1 MVQRSIKLYS
11 QLIRPKLILQMHA
24 ITLLIAGLAL
34 ASSVNANPPLNLEAL
49 AESIARNHPPSAAE
63 QAWLNKKPTI
73 RLRLAENPPEQFTEN
88 GQPQGLSIDYVQL
101 VCKGYQIDCQFIP
114 FLGGSFSE
122 ALQKVGKLDGP
133 DVLLTGRRTVERE
146 RLVLFTAE
154 YLFTPSVI
162 LTRTNAPNIFSMD
175 DLRGKKIVVEKGYVI
190 AARLKE
196 LIPDIQFIEV
206 IGTPKALEML
216 AGGVGDAYVGNLTTS
231 TFLTSKLGL
240 TNLKIAAPTNFP
252 IQGEAMMVRPDW
264 PELVSL
270 INKSIGA
277 LSIENKQAIQNRW
290 YSLQFD
296 GGAWKPYA
304 IWTSLILGILAV
316 LVAALVFWNK
326 RLRAQRLELS
336 TLLKEREE
344 LVSRLLKANKTAATG
359 ALSASIAHELN
370 QPLGASNLNIQFLKM
385 KLEKGELNPQLEG
398 EVFAALE
405 TDNLRASNIIRS
417 LRSIFM
423 DSSVQLERKNLE
435 ELISAVTTI
444 TSPELSKC
452 NIGLRLDLQPNLSIT
467 INEGEIQQVLL
478 NLINNAIEA
487 LDASQQIQKRIEIR
501 SRKEAAMVKITIT
514 DNGPGIA
521 NADKEALFELL
532 TSNKQAGMGLGLWLC
547 KHIITRHGGSIQIE
561 DAPGG
566 GASFVV
572 SLPVAQAESSLYS
585 GQNSNTGPLRNSG

>member
-1 MVQRSIKLYS
+1 MCS
-11 QLIRPKLILQMHA
+11 QLTHLKPVLQTHA
-24 ITLLIAGLAL
+24 IAFWIAILAL
-34 ASSVNANPPLNLEAL
+34 PTSVNASTSFNLDDL
-49 AESIARNHPPSAAE
+49 ANSIARNHPPSSLE
-63 QAWLNKKPTI
+63 QAWLDKKPTV
-73 RLRLAENPPEQFTEN
+73 RLRLADNPPEQFTEN
-88 GQPQGLSIDYVQL
+88 GIPQGLSIDYINL

-122 ALQKVGKLDGP
+122 ALQKVGKPDGP
-133 DVLLTGRRTVERE
+133 DVLLTGRRTPERE

-162 LTRTNAPNIFSMD
+162 LTRTNAPNIFSID
-175 DLRGKKIVVEKGYVI
+175 DLRGKKIVIEKGYVI
-190 AARLKE
+190 IGRLKE
-196 LIPDIQFIEV
+196 AIPGIEFIEV
-206 IGTPKALEML
+206 IGTPKALETL
-216 AGGVGDAYVGNLTTS
+216 AGGIGDAYVGNLTTS

-277 LSIENKQAIQNRW
+277 LSIENKQAIQSRW

-304 IWTSLILGILAV
+304 IWTSLFLAILVMIV
-316 LVAALVFWNK
+316 PALVFWNK
-326 RLRAQRLELS
+326 RLRAQRLKLANF
-336 TLLKEREE
+336 LAEREE
-344 LVSRLLKANKTAATG
+344 LISRLLKANKTAATG

-385 KLEKGELNPQLEG
+385 KLEKGELNPELEG
-398 EVFAALE
+398 EVLAALE
-405 TDNLRASNIIRS
+405 TDNLRATNIIRS

-423 DSSVQLERKNLE
+423 DSSIRVERKNLQ

-444 TSPELSKC
+444 TKPELSKW
-452 NIGLRLDLQPNLSIT
+452 NIGLHLDLQPNLFIA
-467 INEGEIQQVLL
+467 INESEMQQVLL
-478 NLINNAIEA
+478 NLLNNAIEA
-487 LDASQQIQKRIEIR
+487 LHDSNQPQKYIEIR
-501 SRKEAAMVKITIT
+501 SRQEAAIVKITIT
-514 DNGPGIA
+514 DNGPGIP

-532 TSNKQAGMGLGLWLC
+532 TSSKQAGMGLGLWLC
-547 KHIITRHGGSIQIE
+547 KHIITRHGGSILVE

-572 SLPVAQAESSLYS
+572 SLPLVQAQSGLY
-585 GQNSNTGPLRNSG
+585 LA

>member
-1 MVQRSIKLYS
+1 
-11 QLIRPKLILQMHA
+11 MHA
-24 ITLLIAGLAL
+24 IALWIAILAL
-34 ASSVNANPPLNLEAL
+34 PTSVNASSSLNLEAL
-49 AESIARNHPPSAAE
+49 AESIARNHPPSALE
-63 QAWLNKKPTI
+63 QSWLNKKLTV

-88 GQPQGLSIDYVQL
+88 GEPKGLSIDYVKL

-122 ALQKVGKLDGP
+122 ALQKVGQPDGP
-133 DVLLTGRRTVERE
+133 DVLLTGRRTPERE

-175 DLRGKKIVVEKGYVI
+175 DLRGKKIVVEKGFVI

-206 IGTPKALEML
+206 VGTPKALETL

-270 INKSIGA
+270 INKTIGA

-296 GGAWKPYA
+296 GGAWKSYA

-336 TLLKEREE
+336 AFLKEREE

-385 KLEKGELNPQLEG
+385 KLKKGELNPQLEG
-398 EVFAALE
+398 EVLAALE
-405 TDNLRASNIIRS
+405 TDNLRATNIIRS

-423 DSSVQLERKNLE
+423 DSSIQTDRKNLE
-435 ELISAVTTI
+435 ELISVVTTV
-444 TSPELSKC
+444 TKPELSKW
-452 NIGLRLDLQPNLSIT
+452 NIELFLDLQPKLYIA
-467 INEGEIQQVLL
+467 INEGEMQQVLL
-478 NLINNAIEA
+478 NLVNNAIEA
-487 LDASQQIQKRIEIR
+487 LHASQQSQRRIEIC
-501 SRKEAAMVKITIT
+501 SRQEASMVKITIA
-514 DNGPGIA
+514 DNGPGIP
-521 NADKEALFELL
+521 NEDKELIFELL
-532 TSNKQAGMGLGLWLC
+532 TSSKEAGMGLGLWLC

-561 DAPGG
+561 DTQGG
-566 GASFVV
+566 GATFVI
-572 SLPVAQAESSLYS
+572 SLPLVQALS
-585 GQNSNTGPLRNSG
+585 GLQSAQNSNTSPQLNSG

>member
-1 MVQRSIKLYS
+1 MY
-11 QLIRPKLILQMHA
+11 A
-24 ITLLIAGLAL
+24 ITILIAALVLPAL
-34 ASSVNANPPLNLEAL
+34 AHANPPFNLEAL
-49 AESIARNHPPSAAE
+49 AESIARNHPPSAVE
-63 QAWLNKKPTI
+63 QAWLNKRPTV

-88 GQPQGLSIDYVQL
+88 GQPQGLSVDYVQL

-122 ALQKVGKLDGP
+122 ALQKVGRSDGP
-133 DVLLTGRRTVERE
+133 DVLLTGRRTPERE
-146 RLVLFTAE
+146 RMVLFTAE

-162 LTRTNAPNIFSMD
+162 LTRENAPNIFSID
-175 DLRGKKIVVEKGYVI
+175 DLRGKKIVIEKGYVI
-190 AARLKE
+190 TRRLKE
-196 LIPDIQFIEV
+196 TIPDIELIEV
-206 IGTPKALEML
+206 IGTPKALETL

-231 TFLTSKLGL
+231 TFLTTKMGL

-270 INKSIGA
+270 INKSISA

-304 IWTSLILGILAV
+304 IWTSLFLAILAV
-316 LVAALVFWNK
+316 LVTALFFWNK
-326 RLRAQRLELS
+326 RLRAQRLKLS
-336 TLLKEREE
+336 NLLKEREE

-385 KLEKGELNPQLEG
+385 KLEKGELNSELEG
-398 EVFAALE
+398 EVLAALE

-423 DSSVQLERKNLE
+423 DSSIRSERKNLE
-435 ELISAVTTI
+435 ELISAVITI

-452 NIGLRLDLQPNLSIT
+452 NIELRLDLQPNLLIT

-478 NLINNAIEA
+478 NLVNNAIEA
-487 LDASQQIQKRIEIR
+487 LGASKQTQKRIEIR
-501 SRKEAAMVKITIT
+501 SRQEAAMVNITIT
-514 DNGPGIA
+514 DNGPGIP
-521 NADKEALFELL
+521 NTDKEVLFELL

-547 KHIITRHGGSIQIE
+547 KHIITRHGGSIQVE

-572 SLPVAQAESSLYS
+572 SLPVAQSQSSFYS
-585 GQNSNTGPLRNSG
+585 A